1 MRTSSV
7 NSVVK
12 PSLAQRIAAMAQETD
27 ADAGLLYREYADF
40 DKFVAQR
47 FGRLDEAQQ
56 RVVLAAVRADE
67 TTHLGPVLEGSS
79 RDPEVPLA
87 IRVEA
92 LETLENLGYPV
103 DSGYLEA
110 LRKGAEV
117 ARQLDAEVAPEL
129 DDAEMLTAPLDAAVR
144 ALPVPL
150 AVDVA
155 RQAATGDLTR
165 ALAVLRTV
173 RPQVETVDL
182 PALVGGLAAVPL
194 TGSAMM
200 LQDILA
206 DSPPKALQKSV
217 KKALHRLKSRGVIFG
232 DSQAPRQ
239 VVLGNSGGQL
249 KRCLASFID
258 ATGDRMVL
266 MIRTRPGG
274 GYQVAYLVLNY
285 GTGIRLAK
293 ALQASRREL
302 PEMLESVQAEAP
314 LIELEPAH
322 CQRQIALVQQL
333 NLATRTPVPEE
344 FFMLRDII
352 GESDSMPETG
362 AIYEAL
368 SAEELEMARAQ
379 DTHAGD
385 LLKLPEL
392 AGWTLPESVVREYAD
407 ALAEIDESKIVVS
420 EAMKRERVDRVFESA
435 MREVLGEGP
444 RAVMRLRLEETAY
457 YFLQTGR
464 RVEAMWALGAAES
477 LLNDNPERLRVNPF
491 AGALLERSLESA
503 KRTTGNRIVMP
514 FSAPSEGTPSQP
526 DNEPRLII

>member
-1 MRTSSV
+1 MSSL

-12 PSLAQRIAAMAQETD
+12 PSLAQRIAAMVQEAD
-27 ADAGLLYREYADF
+27 ADAGLLRREYADF

-47 FGRLDEAQQ
+47 FGRLDEGQQ
-56 RVVLAAVRADE
+56 RLVLAAVRADE

-79 RDPEVPLA
+79 RDPGVSLA

-92 LETLENLGYPV
+92 LETLQALGHPV
-103 DSGYLEA
+103 DSSYLEA
-110 LRKGAEV
+110 LRKAAAV
-117 ARQLDAEVAPEL
+117 VRQLDTEEPPEL
-129 DDAEMLTAPLDAAVR
+129 DDAEMLTAPLDAAVL

-155 RQAATGDLTR
+155 RQAAASDLTR

-182 PALVGGLAAVPL
+182 PALVGGLACVPL

-200 LQDILA
+200 LQDMLA

-217 KKALHRLKSRGVIFG
+217 KKALHRLKSRGVVC
-232 DSQAPRQ
+232 DDNQTPRQ
-239 VVLGNSGGQL
+239 VVLGSSSGDL
-249 KRCLASFID
+249 ERCLASFID
-258 ATGDRMVL
+258 ATGDRMIL
-266 MIRTRPGG
+266 MIRDKPGG

-285 GTGIRLAK
+285 GTGIRFAK
-293 ALQASRREL
+293 ALQVSRREL
-302 PEMLESVQAEAP
+302 PEMLESVQAQAP

-352 GESDSMPETG
+352 GEPDAMPETG

-368 SAEELEMARAQ
+368 NSEELEMARAQ
-379 DTHAGD
+379 GTHAGD
-385 LLKLPEL
+385 LLNLPEL
-392 AGWTLPESVVREYAD
+392 AGWTLPESAVREYAD

-444 RAVMRLRLEETAY
+444 RAVMRLRLEETAH
-457 YFLQTGR
+457 YFLQTDR
-464 RVEAMWALGAAES
+464 RVEAMWAVGAAES
-477 LLNDNPERLRVNPF
+477 LLDDNPARLRVNPF
-491 AGALLERSLESA
+491 AGALLERSLEGA
-503 KRTTGNRIVMP
+503 KKTAGNRIVMP
-514 FSAPSEGTPSQP
+514 FSTPSSGAPSQSAS
-526 DNEPRLII
+526 EPRLII

>member
-1 MRTSSV
+1 M

-12 PSLAQRIAAMAQETD
+12 LSLAQRLNAMAQEAD
-27 ADAGLLYREYADF
+27 ADAGLLRRDYADF

-47 FGRLDEAQQ
+47 FGRLDEGQQ
-56 RVVLAAVRADE
+56 RVVLAAVRAGGA
-67 TTHLGPVLEGSS
+67 TSLGPALEGWS

-92 LETLENLGYPV
+92 LETLEAAGLQV

-110 LRKGAEV
+110 LRNAAAV
-117 ARQLDAEVAPEL
+117 ARQLDAEEPPEL
-129 DDAEMLTAPLDAAVR
+129 NDAEMLTAPLDAEVR
-144 ALPVPL
+144 ALPLLL

-155 RQAATGDLTR
+155 RQAAANDLAR

-173 RPQVETVDL
+173 RPHVETQDL
-182 PALVGGLAAVPL
+182 PALVDGLAAVPL

-200 LQDILA
+200 LQDILS

-217 KKALHRLKSRGVIFG
+217 KKALHRLKSRGVVFG
-232 DSQAPRQ
+232 DDQAPRQ

-249 KRCLASFID
+249 ERCLASFID

-274 GYQVAYLVLNY
+274 GYQIAYLVLNY
-285 GTGIRLAK
+285 GTGIRFAK
-293 ALQASRREL
+293 ALQANRREL
-302 PEMLESVQAEAP
+302 PEMLESVQAQAP

-322 CQRQIALVQQL
+322 CQRQIALIQQL
-333 NLATRTPVPEE
+333 NLTTRTPVPEE

-352 GESDSMPETG
+352 GEPDAMPETG

-368 SAEELEMARAQ
+368 SPQELEMARAQ
-379 DTHAGD
+379 GTHAGD
-385 LLKLPEL
+385 LLQLPEL
-392 AGWTLPESVVREYAD
+392 AGWTLPESVVREYGD

-435 MREVLGEGP
+435 MQEVLGEGP
-444 RAVMRLRLEETAY
+444 RAVMRLRLEETAH

-464 RVEAMWALGAAES
+464 RTEAMWALGAAES
-477 LLNDNPERLRVNPF
+477 LLDDNTERLRVNPF
-491 AGALLERSLESA
+491 AGALLERSLEGA
-503 KRTTGNRIVMP
+503 RKTTSNRIVMP
-514 FSAPSEGTPSQP
+514 FSTPSAGAPARP
-526 DNEPRLII
+526 DSEPRLII